1 MDVAKGKS
9 SYDHVGNQIFRK
21 IVGGQLEA
29 YSGASRSTKSQIVSN
44 IIQFIYTRGGR
55 FVKQSNKRWHDVGD
69 GYARERVGQTIRDLL
84 AYEYSSST
92 LSKKKRRQER
102 RQSREAN
109 PPKERFAF
117 TSKIEGLKA
126 KLDSG
131 RIWDD
136 DQLLKLFTETNLEML
151 NELNE
156 LNASRKR
163 KDRSSDDASQDKDK
177 MPQKKIKVA
186 YAA

>member
-1 MDVAKGKS
+1 MLHPIS
-9 SYDHVGNQIFRK
+9 CCLS
-21 IVGGQLEA
+21 
-29 YSGASRSTKSQIVSN
+29 
-44 IIQFIYTRGGR
+44 
-55 FVKQSNKRWHDVGD
+55 
-69 GYARERVGQTIRDLL
+69 RERVGQTIRDLL

-151 NELNE
+151 NELN
-156 LNASRKR
+156 ASRKR